1 MDYLNYGKRVQ
12 QQPQKSE
19 PQGFGQQKVQLTK
32 DDFRFGDLKEQTTQ
46 PLTEYWG
53 KEITNDPTQK
63 SGPQGFGQ
71 QKDQNEVMNLF
82 MTPLFICPCPFEYGR
97 ELEWIKKQSMKEE
110 ENEVW
115 GLRYNRQSKDSFI
128 LDKPEMSRVRQF
140 IEFKLKEFTSKVMGS
155 DDEMVITQ
163 SWLNRNRKGASHHEH
178 KHPNSMFSGVWYP
191 QINES
196 SAPIQFKRGEQR
208 DVGFHIKEY
217 NMFNSQTFLLPMKM
231 GELILFPSNLMHSV
245 PPNRSDEERISL
257 SFNTW
262 PTGDLGDKK
271 SLTYLPCVE
280 TWIKNKPQLSY

>member
-46 PLTEYWG
+46 PL

-63 SGPQGFGQ
+63 SEPQGFGQ
-71 QKDQNEVMNLF
+71 QKVQNELMNLF

-97 ELEWIKKQSMKEE
+97 ELEWIKQQSMKEE
-110 ENEVW
+110 KNEVW

-140 IEFKLKEFTSKVMGS
+140 IEFNLKEFTSKVMGS

-163 SWLNRNRKGASHHEH
+163 SWLNRNRKGESHHEH

-208 DVGFHIKEY
+208 DVGFHVKEF

-245 PPNRSDEERISL
+245 PPNNSDEERISL

-271 SLTYLPCVE
+271 SLTYLPCIE
-280 TWIKNKPQLSY
+280 TWIKNQPQLSY